1 MKQCRMDTPVEPEYD
16 KEAVEYDGDV
26 VNCHSAL
33 NAESRKT
40 TNSLLLDT
48 GIKYQYDKNELYRYD
63 IFPCHSTAK
72 GARPENPLRQVVCGS
87 SSRIIKHK
95 KYNFHL
101 IFLKK

>member
-16 KEAVEYDGDV
+16 KEEAEYDGGV

-33 NAESRKT
+33 DAESRKT

-63 IFPCHSTAK
+63 KNELCRYDIFSLSFYGERSETGESIETGRMRK
-72 GARPENPLRQVVCGS
+72 LRPNNQT
-87 SSRIIKHK
+87 
-95 KYNFHL
+95 
-101 IFLKK
+101 